1 MRNPVPGLEHS
12 FPFDPTYGYDLERL
26 LKVPAP
32 EGPDDFVDFWRG
44 TRTEAMA
51 VPLRL
56 EKREVSSPRAS
67 HKLFEVA
74 FDSLDGVRI
83 GAWVTVP
90 KDGSRQCGA
99 VVYHGY
105 GGRGA
110 PDFGLPGP
118 AGPAIFPCARGFNL
132 SARKD
137 IPGDA
142 MAHVVHGIKTRATY
156 VHRGCVADVWAAA
169 SALLELYP
177 KAGEDLRYLGGSFG
191 GGMGALAVPWE
202 DRFRTAFLDVPS
214 FGNHPLRVTLPCTG
228 SGAAVRRH
236 WRKHPEV
243 LDVLAYFDA
252 ATAAGYI
259 TIPVFVAAAVF
270 DPAVP
275 PPGQFAVHNAIPEPC
290 ELFTR
295 TAAHFASP
303 YEVPEGKKLHSRL
316 SEWFT
321 RPLAR

>member
-1 MRNPVPGLEHS
+1 MHKFVPGLEHA
-12 FPFDPTYGYDLERL
+12 FPFDPTYGYDREGL
-26 LKVPAP
+26 LKVAAP
-32 EGPDDFVDFWRG
+32 EGPEDFEAFWRT
-44 TRTEAMA
+44 TRAEAMA

-56 EKREVSSPRAS
+56 EKREIPSARAGY
-67 HKLFEVA
+67 KVFEVE
-74 FDSLDGVRI
+74 FNSLDGVRI
-83 GAWVTVP
+83 GGWVTVP
-90 KDGSRQCGA
+90 DAGTQRGGW

-105 GGRGA
+105 GGREG
-110 PDFGLPGP
+110 PDFDLPLP
-118 AGPAIFPCARGFNL
+118 TGPAIFPCARGFHR

-137 IPGDA
+137 IPGEA
-142 MAHVVHGIKTRATY
+142 MGHVVHGIKSRETY

-169 SALLELYP
+169 SALLELFP
-177 KAGEDLRYLGGSFG
+177 DVGEDLRYYGGSFG
-191 GGMGALAVPWE
+191 GGIGALAVPWE
-202 DRFRTAFLDVPS
+202 DRFRTAFLDIPS

-228 SGAAVRRH
+228 SGASVRRH

-252 ATAAGYI
+252 ATAARFI
-259 TIPVFVAAAVF
+259 TIPAFVAAAVF

-275 PPGQFAVHNAIPEPC
+275 PPGQFAIYNAIPEPC

-303 YEVPEGKKLHSRL
+303 YDIPEGKKLHTRL
-316 SEWFT
+316 SDWFT